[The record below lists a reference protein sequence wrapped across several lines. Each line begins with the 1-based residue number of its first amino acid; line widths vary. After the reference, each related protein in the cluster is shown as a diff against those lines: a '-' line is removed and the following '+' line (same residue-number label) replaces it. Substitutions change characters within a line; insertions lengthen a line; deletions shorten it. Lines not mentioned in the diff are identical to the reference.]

1 MSHADSAKFQL
12 ASDAGQTP
20 EKPRAAVGVGSGDW
34 LAGLS
39 SRSLYYRDE
48 WCAIYHADCRE
59 VLDEM
64 KCHLVMTDPPYGIHG
79 GRGSMSTNRGR
90 GNYTSDFDD
99 TPEYIRDV
107 VADVIRR
114 CVAKWPTVVTPG
126 NTNMMRYPQPDSFG
140 CYYQPAA
147 VGLQTWGNLDAQPI
161 LYYGKNPTKRN
172 FGTPCSYTLTE
183 TPEKNGHP
191 CVKPLGA
198 WKRLMASVSVEGM
211 TVLDPFMGSGT
222 TLQAARELGRYAIGI
237 ELSEEYCEIA
247 AKRQQQRMMSFG

>member
-1 MSHADSAKFQL
+1 MSHDHSEFQL
-12 ASDAGQTP
+12 TAEATKP
-20 EKPRAAVGVGSGDW
+20 TEKGRPVVVGSGSW
-34 LAGLS
+34 LGGLS
-39 SRSLYYRDE
+39 DRSLYYRDE

-64 KCHLVMTDPPYGIHG
+64 KCHLVMTDPPYGING
-79 GRGSMSTNRGR
+79 GRGSMSTGRGR
-90 GNYTSDFDD
+90 GNYTSDFND

-126 NTNMMRYPQPDSFG
+126 NTNMMQYPQPDSFG

-198 WKRLMASVSVEGM
+198 WKRLMANVTIEGM

-247 AKRQQQRMMSFG
+247 AKRQQQRMMSFT

>member
-1 MSHADSAKFQL
+1 MNHADSADFKL
-12 ASDAGQTP
+12 VSDAGQP
-20 EKPRAAVGVGSGDW
+20 PDKPRAAVGVGSGDW

-59 VLDEM
+59 VLEEM
-64 KCHLVMTDPPYGIHG
+64 RCDLVLTDPPYGIEKSSG
-79 GRGSMSTNRGR
+79 TINRLRGK
-90 GNYTSDFDD
+90 GNYTAQFEDS
-99 TPEYIRDV
+99 PQYVSEV

-114 CVAKWPTVVTPG
+114 CIAKWPVVVTPG
-126 NTNMMRYPQPDSFG
+126 NKCMMMYPQPDSFG
-140 CYYQPAA
+140 CYYQPAS
-147 VGLQTWGNLDAQPI
+147 VGLQVWGNADAQPI
-161 LYYGKNPTKRN
+161 FYYGKNPTKRN
-172 FGTPCSYTLTE
+172 MGTPCSYTLTE

-198 WKRLMASVSVEGM
+198 WKRLMGNVSTEGM